1 MSFTQILRIAAPAVV
16 LASFLAACA
25 NDYGQRSRP
34 VTLRENAPTTMS
46 SNTEPAAQDQAPQG
60 QTMSPQ

>member
-1 MSFTQILRIAAPAVV
+1 MSLTQVLRITAPALV
-16 LASFLAACA
+16 LATVLAACA

-34 VTLRENAPTTMS
+34 ITLRPQPPAPAAD
-46 SNTEPAAQDQAPQG
+46 TEPAAQDEAPPG